1 MNNNQK
7 NKSKFWGLVRWSL
20 IRHKYYIPVFVMVQI
35 ILSIA
40 IIYGFLFIT
49 NANDT
54 ITMSYLCT
62 GAIAINVIAVT
73 CVLAP
78 QIVSEAKQNGVYDY
92 QKTLPVSRI
101 GILLSD
107 LFIWGLLCLPGIL
120 SSLLI
125 SRFGFGLDISF
136 DVFAILSI
144 LLIIFALLSVGFA
157 IAYLLPSN
165 LVSLISQL
173 IMIGGLLFSP
183 IIYSPNRLPEWT
195 EKIYNY
201 LPFVPSSQVI
211 RASVFDLEQINS
223 QQFIV
228 LLAWAIVGFSLSLT
242 ILSRRK

>member
-1 MNNNQK
+1 ME
-7 NKSKFWGLVRWSL
+7 F
-20 IRHKYYIPVFVMVQI
+20 M
-35 ILSIA
+35 
-40 IIYGFLFIT
+40 
-49 NANDT
+49 T
-54 ITMSYLCT
+54 I
-62 GAIAINVIAVT
+62 
-73 CVLAP
+73 
-78 QIVSEAKQNGVYDY
+78 K
-92 QKTLPVSRI
+92 KHLPVSRI

-136 DVFAILSI
+136 DVFAMLSI